1 MVAGQSD
8 LSDFLDSLGLPDLP
22 DPVKELVNPTA
33 LQEMLDRN
41 TAFTVSTWQSIFH
54 YQRRFSLV
62 GLDLVRAMGTRV
74 VCSHLSSPARKCPV
88 CAIWRDILV
97 LQMENVLCFIGP
109 EFRNK
114 DRF

>member
-41 TAFTVSTWQSIFH
+41 TAFTVST
-54 YQRRFSLV
+54 
-62 GLDLVRAMGTRV
+62 
-74 VCSHLSSPARKCPV
+74 
-88 CAIWRDILV
+88 
-97 LQMENVLCFIGP
+97 
-109 EFRNK
+109 
-114 DRF
+114 